1 MSDGELTLLQN
12 VKNSDKA
19 AFEQLFHQYYPTL
32 FRFVVF
38 RVHDKDLAEDI
49 VQDTFLRVWN
59 NRVTLD
65 PKKSFFSYIAKIS
78 TNLCYDHFR
87 YQEVRFRH
95 KDTVPKPEQS
105 HYDDPQ
111 KSQELNELQEEI
123 NRIVNEHLPEKC
135 RVIFIL
141 SRMEGLVNK
150 DIAAILDLSKR
161 TVENQLYRA
170 LKILKKHLQ
179 DYL

>member
-1 MSDGELTLLQN
+1 
-12 VKNSDKA
+12 
-19 AFEQLFHQYYPTL
+19 
-32 FRFVVF
+32 
-38 RVHDKDLAEDI
+38 
-49 VQDTFLRVWN
+49 
-59 NRVTLD
+59 LD
-65 PKKSFFSYIAKIS
+65 PKKSFFSLIAKIS

-111 KSQELNELQEEI
+111 KSQELNELQDEI

>member
-12 VKNSDKA
+12 VKKSDKA
-19 AFEQLFHQYYPTL
+19 AFKQLFHQYYPTL

-111 KSQELNELQEEI
+111 KSQELNELQDEI

-135 RVIFIL
+135 REIFIL

>member
-19 AFEQLFHQYYPTL
+19 VFKQLFHQYYPAL

-38 RVHDKDLAEDI
+38 RVHDEDLAEDI

-59 NRVTLD
+59 HRVNLD
-65 PKKSFFSYIAKIS
+65 PKKSFFSLIAKIS

-111 KSQELNELQEEI
+111 KSQELNELQDEI

-135 RVIFIL
+135 REIFIL